1 MAVKAAARGFL
12 VIVGVLS
19 LVNFALVWFALPKF
33 GATLGVSAPT
43 ALAASTLRG
52 DLGALF
58 GMFGVMAIA
67 AAVRDDRR
75 LLVAPVLLP
84 ALAVAGRLFSYALA
98 PDPAAVPLMAVE
110 AVVLAGVLLA
120 RPQLGVRS

>member
-1 MAVKAAARGFL
+1 MKLVARGFL
-12 VIVGVLS
+12 VIVGAG
-19 LVNFALVWFALPKF
+19 ALLNWALAWFALPRLA
-33 GATLGVSAPT
+33 GTLGVSAPT

-58 GMFGVMAIA
+58 GMFGILAIA

-75 LLVAPVLLP
+75 LLIAPVLLP
-84 ALAVAGRLFSYALA
+84 ALAVAGRLLSYALA

-110 AVVLAGVLLA
+110 AVALVGVLLA
-120 RPQLGVRS
+120 RTRLGVRS